1 MNAALALRER
11 LKAHIDS
18 LKTRQSPD
26 ADIIALIH
34 ERAAVMDRLLVERW
48 QALGLDSKRLALI
61 AVGGYG
67 RGELHPYSDVDLL
80 VLSEK
85 ELSPSEQEAISQF
98 ITELWD
104 ARLEV
109 GHAARTLED
118 CLEKAKDDITIAT
131 NLLEARLL
139 CGSQSLF
146 DALKRGMSPA
156 HCWPVAEFF
165 KAKVDEQI
173 ARHARYD
180 STAYN
185 LEPNLKGNPG
195 ALRDIQTVVWVL
207 LRHLNRQDLSTL
219 AEHGWLEQD
228 ELDEL
233 IACRDLLWRV
243 RFALHLVAGRSEDR
257 LLFDLQPEVAR
268 RLGFEGDNRQA
279 VEAMMQ
285 QVYQTLTRV
294 TELNSILLEV
304 LAEELSPEPH
314 PPSRRLDDLFEAR
327 GNLLVCSAPEKL
339 VERPHFLLDL
349 FLHLARDSNLSGI
362 AAGTLRA
369 LRAARRE
376 LTAPLCEDHL
386 CRERFMSL
394 IRHPRG
400 MGRPF
405 KLMHR
410 HGIMAAYLPAWGN
423 IVGQMQFDLFHAFT
437 VDEHTYKVVR
447 NTYRFSLPDRAT
459 EFPLASLLV
468 RQMRKPEL
476 LYLAALFHDIAKGR
490 GGDHSELGAA
500 DALAFGQ
507 LHGLSD
513 IETRLV
519 AWLVE
524 HHLVMSVTAQRRDI
538 SDPEVIRQF
547 AALVRDEV
555 HLNYLYCL
563 TVADI
568 RATNDKLWNDWKG
581 SLLRELYFAAQ
592 KALRRGLEKP
602 IDIRPAIREAK
613 EQSARLL
620 AKRAITPA
628 SLKELWRRFRA
639 DYFLRHTPEQIAWH
653 SEAILKHQHRDGPL
667 VKLSKHTTRG
677 GTELFVYTRDRAYL
691 FATIASILDGKNLSI
706 FDAQVMTSKDGWAL
720 DSLVIVE
727 RDGSPVESPSRVQGT
742 RRAIEKALLQNQ
754 KPETSRRPLPRQLKP
769 FTVATD
775 VTFLPS
781 SRKQTLMELVALDR
795 PGLLAQ
801 VGQIFAGCNV
811 SLKAAKITTIGERA
825 EDFFILTTGD
835 GDALTGDEQQQLR
848 DALVGALA
856 PSQG

>member
-11 LKAHIDS
+11 IKAHTDS
-18 LKTRQSPD
+18 LLARQSPD

-48 QALGLDSKRLALI
+48 QALGLDDRRLALI

-85 ELSPSEQEAISQF
+85 DLTATEQDAISQF

-104 ARLEV
+104 ARLDL
-109 GHAARTLED
+109 GHATRTLED
-118 CLEKAKDDITIAT
+118 CLQKAKDDITIAT

-139 CGSQSLF
+139 HGSQALF
-146 DALKRGMSPA
+146 EALKRGVSPA

-173 ARHARYD
+173 ARHGRYD

-207 LRHLNRQDLSTL
+207 LRHLNRQDLPAL
-219 AEHGWLEQD
+219 AEQGWLEQD

-233 IACRDLLWRV
+233 IASRDLLWRV
-243 RFALHLVAGRSEDR
+243 RFALHLAAGRSEDR
-257 LLFDLQPEVAR
+257 LLFDLQTEVAR

-285 QVYQTLTRV
+285 QLYQTLRRV
-294 TELNSILLEV
+294 SELNAILLEI

-327 GNLLVCSAPEKL
+327 GNLLLCSAPERL
-339 VERPHFLLDL
+339 GEQPHYLLDL
-349 FLHLARDSNLSGI
+349 FLHLARDSNLTGI

-369 LRAARRE
+369 LRTVRRE
-376 LTAPLCEDHL
+376 LKTPLCDDHL

-394 IRHPRG
+394 VRHPRG
-400 MGRPF
+400 MGLAF

-410 HGIMAAYLPAWGN
+410 HGIMAAYLPAWN
-423 IVGQMQFDLFHAFT
+423 HIVGQMQFDLFHAFT

-447 NTYRFSLPDRAT
+447 NSYRFSLPDRAK

-500 DALAFGQ
+500 DALGFGQ

-513 IETRLV
+513 TETRLV

-547 AALVRDEV
+547 AALVRDET

-602 IDIRPAIREAK
+602 IDIRLAIREAK
-613 EQSARLL
+613 EEAARLL
-620 AKRAITPA
+620 ARRAISKSA
-628 SLKELWRRFRA
+628 LKELWRRFRL
-639 DYFLRHTPEQIAWH
+639 DYFLRHSPEQVAWH
-653 SEAILKHQHRDGPL
+653 TEAILKHQHRDGPL

-677 GTELFVYTRDRAYL
+677 GTELFVYTRDRAQL
-691 FATIASILDGKNLSI
+691 FACIASVLDGKNLSI
-706 FDAQVMTSKDGWAL
+706 NDAQVMTSKDGWAL
-720 DSLVIVE
+720 DSLVVVE
-727 RDGSPVESPSRVQGT
+727 RDGSPVESPSRVQST
-742 RRAIEKALLQNQ
+742 RRAIEKALLQAKFP
-754 KPETSRRPLPRQLKP
+754 KPVQRPLPRQLKP
-769 FTVATD
+769 FQVSTD

-781 SRKQTLMELVALDR
+781 SRKQTLVEFTALDR

-801 VGQIFAGCNV
+801 VGQVFAEQDI

-825 EDFFILTTGD
+825 EDFFILTTMAGE
-835 GDALTGDEQQQLR
+835 ALTDQQQQRLR
-848 DALVGALA
+848 DALVDALA
-856 PSQG
+856 H

>member
-11 LKAHIDS
+11 LKAHLES
-18 LKTRQSPD
+18 LKARLSPD
-26 ADIIALIH
+26 ADIITLIH

-48 QALGLDSKRLALI
+48 QALGLDSNRLALI

-80 VLSEK
+80 ILSEK
-85 ELSPSEQEAISQF
+85 ELSSSEKEAISQF

-118 CLEKAKDDITIAT
+118 CLEKARDDITIAT

-165 KAKVDEQI
+165 KAKVEEQRL
-173 ARHARYD
+173 RHGRYD

-195 ALRDIQTVVWVL
+195 GLRDIQTVVWVL
-207 LRHLNRQDLSTL
+207 LRHLSRQDLSTL

-243 RFALHLVAGRSEDR
+243 RFALHLAAGRSEDR

-268 RLGFEGDNRQA
+268 CLGFEGNNRQA
-279 VEAMMQ
+279 IEAMMQ

-304 LAEELSPEPH
+304 LAEELSPEPQ
-314 PPSRRLDDLFEAR
+314 PPSRQLDSLFEAR
-327 GNLLVCSAPEKL
+327 GSLLVCSAPEHMD
-339 VERPHFLLDL
+339 EHPHYLLDL
-349 FLHLARDSNLSGI
+349 FLHLARDSNLTGI
-362 AAGTLRA
+362 ASGTLRA
-369 LRAARRE
+369 LRKVRRE
-376 LTAPLCEDHL
+376 LKAPLSDDHL
-386 CRERFMSL
+386 CRERFIAL
-394 IRHPRG
+394 VRHPRG
-400 MGRPF
+400 MGLPF

-410 HGIMAAYLPAWGN
+410 HGIMAAYLPAWN
-423 IVGQMQFDLFHAFT
+423 HIVGQMQFDLFHAFT
-437 VDEHTYKVVR
+437 VDEHTYRVVR
-447 NTYRFSLPDRAT
+447 NTYRFSQTDRAK

-468 RQMRKPEL
+468 NQMRKPEL

-513 IETRLV
+513 TETRLI

-547 AALVRDEV
+547 AGLVRDET

-602 IDIRPAIREAK
+602 IDVRPAIREAK
-613 EQSARLL
+613 DQAARLL
-620 AKRAITPA
+620 AKRTITPNQ
-628 SLKELWRRFRA
+628 LKAIWKTFRA

-653 SEAILKHQHRDGPL
+653 AEAILKHQQKDGPL

-677 GTELFVYTRDRAYL
+677 GTELFVYTRDRSFL
-691 FATIASILDGKNLSI
+691 FTTIASVLDGKNLSI
-706 FDAQVMTSKDGWAL
+706 FDAQIMTSKDGWAL
-720 DSLVIVE
+720 DSMVIVE
-727 RDGSPVESPSRVQGT
+727 RDGNPVESPSRVQGT
-742 RRAIEKALLQNQ
+742 RRAIEKALLQSQ
-754 KPETSRRPLPRQLKP
+754 LPEAIRRPLPRQLKP
-769 FTVATD
+769 FNVRTD

-781 SRKQTLMELVALDR
+781 SRKQTLVEFVALDR

-801 VGQIFAGCNV
+801 VGRIFASCGV

-825 EDFFILTTGD
+825 EDFFILITAD
-835 GDALTGDEQQQLR
+835 GDALTADEQQHLR
-848 DALVGALA
+848 TALVEGLD
-856 PSQG
+856 

>member
-1 MNAALALRER
+1 MNAALALRES
-11 LKAHIDS
+11 LKAHTDS
-18 LKTRQSPD
+18 LKARLGPD
-26 ADIIALIH
+26 TDIIALIH
-34 ERAAVMDRLLVERW
+34 ERAAVMDALLVERW
-48 QALGLDSKRLALI
+48 QALGLEQGQLALI

-67 RGELHPYSDVDLL
+67 RGELHPYSDVDIL

-85 ELSPSEQEAISQF
+85 ELTAPEQDSISQF

-104 ARLEV
+104 ARLDI
-109 GHAARTLED
+109 GHATRTLAD
-118 CLEKAKDDITIAT
+118 CLDRAKDDITIAT

-139 CGSQSLF
+139 CGPQGLF
-146 DALKRGMSPA
+146 DALKRGLSPA
-156 HCWPVAEFF
+156 HCWPVAAFF
-165 KAKVDEQI
+165 KAKADEQI
-173 ARHARYD
+173 ARHGRYD

-195 ALRDIQTVVWVL
+195 GLRDIQTVVWVL
-207 LRHLNRQDLSTL
+207 LRHLNRKDLPAL
-219 AEHGWLEQD
+219 AEQGWLEQE

-233 IACRDLLWRV
+233 IACRDHLWRL
-243 RFALHLVAGRSEDR
+243 RFALHLAAGRSEDR

-268 RLGFEGDNRQA
+268 LLGFEGDNRQA

-285 QVYQTLTRV
+285 QLYQTLRRV
-294 TELNSILLEV
+294 SELNAILLEI

-314 PPSRRLDDLFEAR
+314 PPSRRLDDLFDAQ
-327 GNLLVCSAPEKL
+327 GSQLLCREPGRLGEQ
-339 VERPHFLLDL
+339 PHYLLDL
-349 FLHLARDSNLSGI
+349 FLHLARDSNLTGI

-369 LRAARRE
+369 LRALRRDIK
-376 LTAPLCEDHL
+376 APLCEDPP
-386 CRERFMSL
+386 CRERFMAL
-394 IRHPRG
+394 LRHPRG
-400 MGRPF
+400 LGLPF

-410 HGIMAAYLPAWGN
+410 HGIMAAYLPAWGK
-423 IVGQMQFDLFHAFT
+423 IVGQMQFDLFHAYT
-437 VDEHTYKVVR
+437 VDEHTYRVVR
-447 NTYRFSLPDRAT
+447 NAYRFSLPDRAK

-507 LHGLSD
+507 SHGLSD
-513 IETRLV
+513 IDTRLI

-547 AALVRDEV
+547 AALVRDET

-581 SLLRELYFAAQ
+581 SLLRELYFASQ

-613 EQSARLL
+613 EEAGRLL
-620 AKRAITPA
+620 AKRAISQSA
-628 SLKELWRRFRA
+628 LKALWQRFRA
-639 DYFLRHTPEQIAWH
+639 DYFLRHSPEQIAWH
-653 SEAILKHQHRDGPL
+653 AEAILKHQHKDGPL

-677 GTELFVYTRDRAYL
+677 GTELFVYTRDRPQL
-691 FATIASILDGKNLSI
+691 FAGIASVLDGKNLSI

-720 DSLVIVE
+720 DSLVVVE
-727 RDGSPVESPSRVQGT
+727 RDGSPVESPSRVQST
-742 RRAIEKALLQNQ
+742 RRALEKALLQAKLP
-754 KPETSRRPLPRQLKP
+754 KPAQRPLPRQLKP
-769 FTVATD
+769 FKVPTD

-781 SRKQTLMELVALDR
+781 SRKQSLAEFTALDR

-801 VGQIFAGCNV
+801 VGQVFAECGV

-825 EDFFILTTGD
+825 EDFFILTTLD
-835 GDALTGDEQQQLR
+835 GEALSDDEQQQLR
-848 DALVGALA
+848 DALVDALA
-856 PSQG
+856 Q